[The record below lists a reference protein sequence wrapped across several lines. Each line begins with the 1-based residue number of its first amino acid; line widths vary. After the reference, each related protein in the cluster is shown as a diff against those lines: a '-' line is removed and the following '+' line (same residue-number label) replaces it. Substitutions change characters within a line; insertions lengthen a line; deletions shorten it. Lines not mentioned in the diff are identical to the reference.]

1 MTNFTKEELYE
12 IEKVF
17 DNITSNH
24 TVMFAEIVCK
34 LQKYHNEVKVKE
46 LLDKLFTDSVDC
58 FNLYRTI
65 SAKAKLLREE

>member
-1 MTNFTKEELYE
+1 MTSFTKEELYE

-24 TVMFAEIVCK
+24 IARFAEIVCK
-34 LQKYHNEVKVKE
+34 LQRYDNEVKVKE
-46 LLDKLFTDSVDC
+46 LLDKLFTESVDC
-58 FNLYRTI
+58 FDLYRTI